1 MKRLLL
7 LVFGFTASFSLLHA
21 QTFSWSGYPTGGTS
35 YTTGIM
41 TATVTSSAP
50 GFQYSTPR
58 YYAGATVGSGQ
69 CGLAGGLAF
78 EQLFGNITSA
88 HVTLTMDFTSGSSTN
103 GTCSS
108 VSFQIKDINSDESV
122 QTFADWV
129 EISAVDGNNAA
140 IAVGSIVASGGS
152 NKVFTTSGSTR
163 IIKGY
168 NSSSYGSR
176 STTACDNVTITV
188 TPPAGVPLK
197 RIVLKYHPDYTA
209 SPNNYWNFSG
219 PTRPAYQYISISS
232 LTATATGGGCLV
244 LPVELV
250 SLTATRKERSAEI
263 NWVTA
268 SEENNLQFTLER
280 TSDGEHYETVAVVD
294 GQGST
299 QETTVYSVTDEQITD
314 ELTYYRLRQTDSD
327 GRPTFFELV
336 AVEALKGDQLISR
349 LFPNPAKNALM
360 YTLNCTGQQAFTL
373 KVMDQTG
380 RVVFTESGEAAN
392 GISEHALHTES
403 FNNGVYWMTVQ
414 TENGMIQTERFV
426 KSH

>member
-7 LVFGFTASFSLLHA
+7 LGFGMIAGFSLLNA

-41 TATVTSSAP
+41 TATVTSSTP

-58 YYAGATVGSGQ
+58 YYAAATVGSGQ

-78 EQLFGNITSA
+78 EQLFGNITTA
-88 HVTLTMDFTSGSSTN
+88 HVTLTMDFTSGSTTN

-108 VSFQIKDINSDESV
+108 VSFQIKDINADESV

-168 NSSSYGSR
+168 NSGGYGSR

-280 TSDGEHYETVAVVD
+280 TTDGEHYETVAVLD

-299 QETTVYSVTDEQITD
+299 QETSVYSVMDEQVSD
-314 ELTYYRLRQTDSD
+314 DLTYYRLRQVDVD

-336 AVEALKGDQLISR
+336 SLEALKSTELISR
-349 LFPNPAKNALM
+349 IFPNPAKEVLM
-360 YTLNCTGQQAFTL
+360 YTLNTTGKQTFT
-373 KVMDQTG
+373 VTVTDQTG
-380 RVVFTESGEAAN
+380 RVILSESGDAVN
-392 GISEHALHTES
+392 GISEHVLHTEA
-403 FNNGVYWMTVQ
+403 FRNGVYWMTIQ
-414 TENGMIQTERFV
+414 TENGTVQTERFV
-426 KSH
+426 KCD

>member
-1 MKRLLL
+1 MKQGLLL
-7 LVFGFTASFSLLHA
+7 LGWFLSMTTIYA

-35 YTTGIM
+35 YTTGIL

-78 EQLFGNITSA
+78 EQLFGNITTA
-88 HVTLTMDFTSGSSTN
+88 HVTLTMDFTSGGGTN

-108 VSFQIKDINSDESV
+108 ITFQIRDINSDESV

-140 IAVGSIVASGGS
+140 ITVGNIVASGGT

-168 NSSSYGSR
+168 NSGSYGSR

-197 RIVLKYHPDYTA
+197 RIVLKYHPDYTV

-219 PTRPAYQYISISS
+219 PTRPAYQYIVVSS
-232 LTATATGGGCLV
+232 LTASPTGGGCLV

-250 SLTATRKERSAEI
+250 SLTAKRKERGAEI

-268 SEENNLQFTLER
+268 SEKNNLQFVLER
-280 TSDGEHYETVAVVD
+280 TTDGEHYETVSVVE

-299 QETTVYSVTDEQITD
+299 QAATSYSVTDEQLSD
-314 ELTYYRLRQTDSD
+314 AVTYYRLKQVDAD
-327 GRPTFFELV
+327 GTPTYFELV
-336 AVEALKGDQLISR
+336 SVEALKSDELIAR
-349 LFPNPAKNALM
+349 VFPNPAKDVLVYN
-360 YTLNCTGQQAFTL
+360 LNTTGKQAFSVTL
-373 KVMDQTG
+373 TDQTG
-380 RVVFTESGEAAN
+380 RVIHTETGETVN
-392 GISEHALHTES
+392 GISEHLLNTD
-403 FNNGVYWMTVQ
+403 Q
-414 TENGMIQTERFV
+414 LENGTYWLTVVTEIGAVQRVRFV
-426 KSH
+426 KYE

>member
-7 LVFGFTASFSLLHA
+7 LVFGFTACLSSLHA

-35 YTTGIM
+35 YTSGIM

-58 YYAGATVGSGQ
+58 YYAGSTVGSGQ

-88 HVTLTMDFTSGSSTN
+88 HVTLTMDFTSGSTTN

-168 NSSSYGSR
+168 NSSGYGSR

-280 TSDGEHYETVAVVD
+280 TTDGEHYETVAVVD

-299 QETTVYSVTDEQITD
+299 HATTVYSITDEQVTD

-349 LFPNPAKNALM
+349 LFPNPAKEALI
-360 YTLNCTGQQAFTL
+360 YTLNSTGQQAFTL

-380 RVVFTESGEAAN
+380 RVVFTESGEAVN
-392 GISEHALHTES
+392 GISEHVLHTES
-403 FNNGVYWMTVQ
+403 FNGGVYWMTIQ
-414 TENGMIQTERFV
+414 TENGLMQTERFV

>member
-1 MKRLLL
+1 MRPCLLL
-7 LVFGFTASFSLLHA
+7 IIGTCFSLTYVFA

-41 TATVTSSAP
+41 TATVTSSSP

-58 YYAGATVGSGQ
+58 YYAGSTVGSGQ

-78 EQLFGNITSA
+78 EQLFGNITAA
-88 HVTLTMDFTSGSSTN
+88 HVTLTMDFTSGSTTN

-140 IAVGSIVASGGS
+140 IAAGSIVASGGS

-168 NSSSYGSR
+168 SSGSYGSR
-176 STTACDNVTITV
+176 GTTACDNVTITV

-250 SLTATRKERSAEI
+250 SLTATRKEQGAEI

-268 SEENNLQFTLER
+268 SEENNLQFVLER
-280 TSDGEHYETVAVVD
+280 TTDGEHFETVAILD

-299 QETTVYSVTDEQITD
+299 QANTAYSFADGRVSD
-314 ELTYYRLRQTDSD
+314 ELTYYRLRQIDVD
-327 GRPTFFELV
+327 GRPTFFEMV
-336 AVEALKGDQLISR
+336 SVEALKSDELISR
-349 LFPNPAKNALM
+349 VFPNPAKDIVV
-360 YTLNCTGQQAFTL
+360 YTLNTTGKQSFS
-373 KVMDQTG
+373 VMVTDQTG
-380 RVVFTESGEAAN
+380 RTILSETGETAS
-392 GISEHALHTES
+392 GISEHVLNTDLLE
-403 FNNGVYWMTVQ
+403 NGTYWLTVS
-414 TENGMIQTERFV
+414 TENGSIQNVRFV
-426 KSH
+426 KYE

>member
-1 MKRLLL
+1 MRRSLLL
-7 LVFGFTASFSLLHA
+7 TIGTCLSFTFAFA
-21 QTFSWSGYPTGGTS
+21 QTFSWSGYPAGGTS

-50 GFQYSTPR
+50 GFQYSTPK

-78 EQLFGNITSA
+78 EQLFGNITTA
-88 HVTLTMDFTSGSSTN
+88 HVTLTMDFTSGSTTN

-108 VSFQIKDINSDESV
+108 VSFQIKDINADESV

-129 EISAVDGNNAA
+129 EISAIDGNNAA
-140 IAVGSIVASGGS
+140 IAAGSIVASGGS

-168 NSSSYGSR
+168 NSGSYGSR
-176 STTACDNVTITV
+176 ATTSCDNVTITV

-250 SLTATRKERSAEI
+250 SFTATRKERSAEI
-263 NWVTA
+263 NWTTA
-268 SEENNLQFTLER
+268 SEENNLQFILER
-280 TSDGEHYETVAVVD
+280 TTDGEHFETVAVVN
-294 GQGST
+294 GQGNT
-299 QETTVYSVTDEQITD
+299 QATTTYSVTDDYVSD
-314 ELTYYRLRQTDSD
+314 ELTYYRLRQIDVD
-327 GRPTFFELV
+327 GRPTFFDLV
-336 AVEALKGDQLISR
+336 SVEALKSDELISR
-349 LFPNPAKNALM
+349 VFPNPAKNALM
-360 YTLNCTGQQAFTL
+360 YTLNSTGKQVFFVT
-373 KVMDQTG
+373 VTDQTG
-380 RVVFTESGEAAN
+380 RVIFSEEGEAVN
-392 GISEHALHTES
+392 GISEHLLHTET
-403 FNNGVYWMTVQ
+403 FNNGVYWLTVQ
-414 TENGMIQTERFV
+414 TENGTIQTERFV
-426 KSH
+426 KYE